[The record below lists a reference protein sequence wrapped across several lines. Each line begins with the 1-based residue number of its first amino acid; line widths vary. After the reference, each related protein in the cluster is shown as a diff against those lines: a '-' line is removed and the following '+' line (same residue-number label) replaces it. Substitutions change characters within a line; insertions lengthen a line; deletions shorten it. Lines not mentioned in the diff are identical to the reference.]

1 MLCFHFDLLLQGV
14 FFLTIYVYGPILM
27 LRFFLHKVH
36 AVAAIDSICFTNP

>member
-14 FFLTIYVYGPILM
+14 FFTSYVCGLILM

-36 AVAAIDSICFTNP
+36 VVAAIDSICFTNP